1 MYILRIFDLIDSIPA
16 DAVIVLL
23 TALVESEIQR
33 DLKVLENFLPLLSIL
48 VQVLDFFLRRCDIGF
63 RGIRGEL
70 RAIADMPTFGP
81 LDAIDSKGRFADL
94 SLNPLAT
101 FLHV

>member
-16 DAVIVLL
+16 DAVIVVL

-48 VQVLDFFLRRCDIGF
+48 VQVLDLFLRRCDIGF

-70 RAIADMPTFGP
+70 RAIADMPTLGP
-81 LDAIDSKGRFADL
+81 LDAIDGKG
-94 SLNPLAT
+94 
-101 FLHV
+101 